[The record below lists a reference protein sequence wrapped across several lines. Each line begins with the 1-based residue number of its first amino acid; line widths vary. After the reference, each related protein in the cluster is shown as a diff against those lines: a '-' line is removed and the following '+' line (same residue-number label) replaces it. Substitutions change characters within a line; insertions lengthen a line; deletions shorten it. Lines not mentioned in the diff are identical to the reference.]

1 MIQAAKITT
10 TNQTKK
16 QINGVSVKHFFGFMC
31 MVFGMFM
38 AILDIQ
44 IVASS
49 LSEIQAGL
57 AASRDEISWV
67 QTSYLISEVIMIP
80 LTGFLS
86 RLLSTRLTVVFS
98 AIGFT
103 FFSLMCATSTSIEE
117 MIIWRALQGFI
128 GGAMIPT
135 VFASS
140 FILFPGDRRNGIV
153 ALIGLIATLAP
164 TIGPTLGGYLT
175 ENFSW
180 HWIFLINLIPGPIV
194 IIGTWVLMDIDKPNF
209 SLLKGF
215 DYIGLAAMAIML
227 GSLEY
232 ILEEGAANDWLSDPT
247 LASLAFISS
256 IAGVVFLYRSVTQSN
271 PVVDLSAFRFWNF
284 TLGTI
289 FGFILGV
296 GLYGWTYIMP
306 LYLARVRDMNS
317 LQIGEIMFVT
327 GAFQII
333 SAPLASFLSQKM
345 DQRVMMMF
353 GFGLFSAAMF
363 LSSGMTNEWGFDELF
378 WPQACRGLA
387 LMFCMLPISNL
398 ALGTLPPERIKN
410 ASGLYNLFRNL
421 GGAFGLAI
429 INTVLSTQEQIH
441 WNALSAHVS
450 PTNPAY
456 FQTFNHLTTI
466 YSTQANT
473 NPRLLAMHEIGMQVS
488 EQSTVMAFNDCL
500 NLIGVLFILFAVI
513 IPLLRQPK
521 SKEGVSAE

>member
-86 RLLSTRLTVVFS
+86 RLLSTRLTVVIS

-103 FFSLMCATSTSIEE
+103 FFSLMCSTSTSIEE
-117 MIIWRALQGFI
+117 MIVWRALQGFI

-140 FILFPGDRRNGIV
+140 FILFPGNRRNGIV

-194 IIGTWVLMDIDKPNF
+194 ILGTWFLMDIDKPNF

-215 DYIGLAAMAIML
+215 DYIGLAAMAVML

-247 LASLAFISS
+247 LASFAFISS
-256 IAGVVFLYRSVTQSN
+256 ISGVIFLYRTVTQSN

-333 SAPLASFLSQKM
+333 SAPLASFLSRKM
-345 DQRVMMMF
+345 DQRLMMVI
-353 GFGLFSAAMF
+353 GFSLFSGAMF
-363 LSSGMTNEWGFDELF
+363 LSSGMTNAWGFNELF
-378 WPQACRGLA
+378 WPQAFRGLA

-429 INTVLSTQEQIH
+429 INTVISAQEQTHWNTLST
-441 WNALSAHVS
+441 HVS
-450 PTNPAY
+450 PNNPAY

-466 YSTQANT
+466 YSTQVNANP
-473 NPRLLAMHEIGMQVS
+473 NLLAMHEIGTMVS

-500 NLIGVLFILFAVI
+500 NFIGVLFVLFALI
-513 IPLLRQPK
+513 IPFLRKPN
-521 SKEGVSAE
+521 SKEGVVAE